1 MLRRCLEGRDGISE
15 LQKENADGTK
25 ENNEE
30 QGTSRGTARSKA
42 NTNKTTARSR
52 QSGKTARSSKGSHK
66 GSSKSGR
73 GSKGGKYLSIPSEER
88 ERAIAYMEST
98 VVDIAMRKH
107 CS

>member
-25 ENNEE
+25 GNNDE

-73 GSKGGKYLSIPSEER
+73 GSKGGKYLR
-88 ERAIAYMEST
+88 FKAKESVQSRIWKT
-98 VVDIAMRKH
+98 L
-107 CS
+107 